1 MRPLSTQDLVS
12 FSPDPVRFSKWSS
25 HRRAFRAIATALAV
39 CVPLASCGGGS
50 MADLRSFV
58 AEVKTRKGTPIEE
71 LPPIEPYVV
80 YTYPCDGAIQ
90 CVDPFEPFYL
100 EPPNP
105 CPTPDTPGCEGTIAS
120 NNGLSP
126 DFDRN
131 REELESYPLDGLRMM
146 GTLEKDEQFWA
157 ILRDPDAIIHRV
169 QVGNYIGQNHGKIT
183 SITEDR
189 IEVLEIIPDGRG
201 GWEERDAQMALAE

>member
-1 MRPLSTQDLVS
+1 MRLLSTQDLVG
-12 FSPDPVRFSKWSS
+12 FSPDPVRFSKSSS
-25 HRRAFRAIATALAV
+25 HRRALRAIATALAV

-50 MADLRSFV
+50 MADLRSYV

-80 YTYPCDGAIQ
+80 YAYPCDGAIQ
-90 CVDPFEPFYL
+90 CVDPFEPFFL
-100 EPPNP
+100 EPPDP
-105 CPTPDTPGCEGTIAS
+105 CADPNAPQCVTTSGGT
-120 NNGLSP
+120 GPSP

-131 REELESYPLDGLRMM
+131 REELESYPLDALRMM
-146 GTLEKDEQFWA
+146 GTLEKEEQFWA